1 MGGVRPRRRSD
12 RHGVLSMTL
21 EEQLLAA
28 ANAGLTHLSLHP
40 VFSEDRKTTYWR
52 ATATP
57 STMHKYVSTQSL
69 SPVEAVSEV
78 LKALP
83 KAPARTKP
91 VTAAVSDHPCDL
103 DLPVVP
109 NILVDK
115 AGNDIY
121 DPPNPNGEL
130 DQWLPKA

>member
-1 MGGVRPRRRSD
+1 
-12 RHGVLSMTL
+12 MTL
-21 EEQLLAA
+21 EEALLAA
-28 ANAGLTHLSLHP
+28 ATKGLTHLSLHP

-52 ATATP
+52 AVATP
-57 STMHKYVSTQSL
+57 STMHKYVSTQAL
-69 SPVEAVSEV
+69 NPVEAVLEV

-91 VTAAVSDHPCDL
+91 VTAAVSDHPRDL
-103 DLPVVP
+103 DLPV
-109 NILVDK
+109 NI
-115 AGNDIY
+115 GSNDPHRPSTTLDQI

>member
-1 MGGVRPRRRSD
+1 
-12 RHGVLSMTL
+12 MTL

-40 VFSEDRKTTYWR
+40 VFSEDRRTTYWR

-83 KAPARTKP
+83 KAPKRAAKD
-91 VTAAVSDHPCDL
+91 VTAAVTHPMDL
-103 DLPVVP
+103 DRAAEEQGVGTTHHEAV
-109 NILVDK
+109 N
-115 AGNDIY
+115 
-121 DPPNPNGEL
+121 PPTEGLEA
-130 DQWLPKA
+130 WLPKP